1 MDILVSLMF
10 IRDEILRQKIKIS
23 LPVSVLGE
31 SVVAHFTLDLFQKN
45 HHVYFDNHFS
55 SVPLME
61 YLKTRNVFA
70 YATIRSNGKYLP
82 NNLKTDKVMN
92 RGDFD

>member
-1 MDILVSLMF
+1 MDILVSLTF
-10 IRDEILRQKIKIS
+10 IRDEILCQKIIIS

-31 SVVAHFTLDLFQKN
+31 SVVAHFTLDLLQKT

-55 SVPLME
+55 SVPLVE
-61 YLKTRNVFA
+61 CLKTRNVFA
-70 YATIRSNGKYLP
+70 YATIRKYLP
-82 NNLKTDKVMN
+82 NNLKTEKVMN